1 LSKRSPQALSLT
13 KKLMNDS
20 LTQSYDETFH
30 AEAEVQNNIF
40 GSAENMEGVTAFLE
54 KRQPDFK

>member
-1 LSKRSPQALSLT
+1 
-13 KKLMNDS
+13 MNDS
-20 LTQSYDETFH
+20 LTHSYDETFI
-30 AEAEVQNNIF
+30 AEAEAQNNIF